1 MGCNDLLQGIFP
13 TQRSNPSLLHCRQI
27 LYRLSHQ
34 GSPLKVFSSVQSLS
48 HVQLIV
54 TPWRVE
60 PTRLLCPWNSPGKS
74 TGVGNHS
81 LLQGIFLN
89 PGIKSRSPVL
99 QANSLPSAAAAAA
112 KSLQSCPT
120 LCDPIDCSLP
130 GSSIQG
136 ILQARILEWVAI
148 SFSRGSSQPRNRT
161 WVSRIAG
168 RRFTV

>member
-1 MGCNDLLQGIFP
+1 MQAPPGEGHSPSWARNSEFSYLAKSHRDVGEIISVCAIESRLHGFQGLEGILL
-13 TQRSNPSLLHCRQI
+13 LLLSRFSCA
-27 LYRLSHQ
+27 RLC
-34 GSPLKVFSSVQSLS
+34 
-48 HVQLIV
+48 V

-112 KSLQSCPT
+112 KSRQSATRKTPSQLNGT
-120 LCDPIDCSLP
+120 
-130 GSSIQG
+130 
-136 ILQARILEWVAI
+136 AI
-148 SFSRGSSQPRNRT
+148 SYLH
-161 WVSRIAG
+161 VSL
-168 RRFTV
+168 